1 MARHRIVPSDDEAP
15 EEEEDMDRPPAPTPP
30 KRQKKA
36 SEKVKHT
43 NKENLEKAQQ
53 QLLNWQKKIA
63 RMKKA
68 DAKKASNE
76 GSSEPENSA
85 LESEDEDEE
94 DVAFSSSIKP
104 LEPIIVPQPKTPTIR
119 RINFKD
125 RISTASKLPRRA
137 FVNLP
142 ATSSPIGRS
151 HPHNNVVT
159 LDPAGS
165 DGIADN
171 PINDDEGGNS
181 QTSTPSSS
189 NKRSRSPS
197 RATPAPP
204 PPQAK
209 KSKVPLREVTLR
221 PGLNLTQAPTL
232 ADFSNPKVQ
241 ALLLRAIREYEILVC
256 TRGAFPPLSLRVQW
270 AEACFSNAQQ
280 DAEGN
285 DDSLGKEES
294 SRFEFTDRMLRLIK
308 KRGSRIRSDLLE
320 PTRAL
325 VMSCYGFR
333 DPVKRFD
340 IKKNANLATSL
351 LTGHAFHYKV
361 PKTQT
366 GYGGNEIIG
375 NLIIRLWF
383 KNKASAGIVFKRYF
397 DPISI
402 ETLALIFTLINF
414 CIKEWETGQHVQADF
429 SEDDVLASHQVFH
442 ADLKEWQSLN
452 LEVTTNK
459 RRKLFSRA
467 CKRAGV
473 VTEDAAQPQLTG
485 EAKERA
491 RKELEGHT
499 GETDSED
506 GDDEED
512 EDEE

>member
-1 MARHRIVPSDDEAP
+1 MACNHVVPSDDETP
-15 EEEEDMDRPPAPTPP
+15 EEEEDMDQPRAPAPR

-36 SEKVKHT
+36 SEKVKHAD
-43 NKENLEKAQQ
+43 KENLEKAQQ
-53 QLLNWQKKIA
+53 QLLNMQKKVA

-68 DAKKASNE
+68 KAKKDSNE
-76 GSSEPENSA
+76 GSSEPEKSGP
-85 LESEDEDEE
+85 ESEDEDEE
-94 DVAFSSSIKP
+94 DMVFSSSIKP
-104 LEPIIVPQPKTPTIR
+104 LEPIMIPQPKTPTIR
-119 RINFKD
+119 RINLKD

-142 ATSSPIGRS
+142 ATSSPIGGS
-151 HPHNNVVT
+151 HPHNNV
-159 LDPAGS
+159 DISNPADS
-165 DGIADN
+165 DGVEDN
-171 PINDDEGGNS
+171 PANDDEGGNS

-197 RATPAPP
+197 RATSAPP

-232 ADFSNPKVQ
+232 ADFNDPKVQ
-241 ALLLRAIREYEILVC
+241 ALLLRAIRDYEILVC

-270 AEACFSNAQQ
+270 AEACFSNAQK
-280 DAEGN
+280 DAEGDN
-285 DDSLGKEES
+285 DSLGNIES

-333 DPVKRFD
+333 DPVKRCD
-340 IKKNANLATSL
+340 IKKNANRATSL

-375 NLIIRLWF
+375 NLVIQLWF
-383 KNKASAGIVFKRYF
+383 KNKVSAGIVFKSYF

-402 ETLALIFTLINF
+402 ETLALIFTLGSKREVIY
-414 CIKEWETGQHVQADF
+414 VPM
-429 SEDDVLASHQVFH
+429 
-442 ADLKEWQSLN
+442 N
-452 LEVTTNK
+452 L
-459 RRKLFSRA
+459 
-467 CKRAGV
+467 
-473 VTEDAAQPQLTG
+473 
-485 EAKERA
+485 
-491 RKELEGHT
+491 
-499 GETDSED
+499 
-506 GDDEED
+506 
-512 EDEE
+512 